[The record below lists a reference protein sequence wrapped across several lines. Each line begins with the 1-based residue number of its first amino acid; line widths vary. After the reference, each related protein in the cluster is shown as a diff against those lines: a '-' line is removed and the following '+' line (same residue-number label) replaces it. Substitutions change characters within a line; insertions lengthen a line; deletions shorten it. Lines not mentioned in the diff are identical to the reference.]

1 MLYLLSNACIFSLKK
16 SKYGEYRQIEQEWT
30 LINGHI
36 NNWTRT
42 LDNYLMC
49 DTRLIVKDTFAHTN
63 TSMILGS
70 CELLGFFFYLFCY
83 SPNTKTI
90 YI

>member
-1 MLYLLSNACIFSLKK
+1 
-16 SKYGEYRQIEQEWT
+16 
-30 LINGHI
+30 
-36 NNWTRT
+36 
-42 LDNYLMC
+42 MC
-49 DTRLIVKDTFAHTN
+49 DTRPIVKDTFAHAD
-63 TSMILGS
+63 TSKILGN